1 MNLNFR
7 RWSWSCDQFFLHAGC
22 VEIFPAKMG
31 SRVEPKWFRGGDPA
45 LGCGILEVVNRNPNR
60 KSGSVG
66 GLGCYKIGTEAPN
79 PQRRQTDVDSY
90 Y

>member
-1 MNLNFR
+1 M
-7 RWSWSCDQFFLHAGC
+7 
-22 VEIFPAKMG
+22 EIFPAKMG
-31 SRVEPKWFRGGDPA
+31 SRVEPERFGGGNPA
-45 LGCGILEVVNRNPNR
+45 LGWGILEVVNPNPNR

-79 PQRRQTDVDSY
+79 PRRGQTDVDSY